1 MDVEFRLGN
10 AFNESFQHRHPR
22 VAPVGFAPS
31 VTETLE
37 CERFSHRID
46 LCLNSNPFYQA
57 DKGTAERI
65 RCRQRL
71 D

>member
-10 AFNESFQHRHPR
+10 AFNECFQHSHPLEAT
-22 VAPVGFAPS
+22 VAFALG
-31 VTETLE
+31 VIETLE